1 MKLIKSFL
9 FIVLFLFSS
18 LIVLSARGN
27 TEIESQSES
36 RRIVQVG
43 SSAFLVENALYL
55 FPEAYDQLIAMAD
68 GNQGRGF
75 FPGDIDPD
83 ISEKTVLPRTANTET
98 VLALQPDIVVMKN
111 FLERRM
117 GEPLERV
124 GIETVYLDLETPEAW
139 MKDLLVLGDLFENKA
154 RAEELL
160 ALFQSRI
167 DAVEDAL
174 TMLDDN
180 QKPRTLVL
188 YRSVKDGVKAVNVP
202 PLSWIQTRMVEMA
215 GGEPVWSD
223 ADFGERWTRTGIEQ
237 IAAWDP
243 DVILVAAY
251 HVNAVDAVEEL
262 IQDPAWA
269 SLRAVRNGDI
279 HPFPADYHS
288 WDQPDVRWLL
298 GLQWMAV
305 TLHPEIFGDVDMESE
320 ARVFF
325 KDMFF
330 LDDEAFDNY
339 IKPRLTGLNHID

>member
-1 MKLIKSFL
+1 MRLIKPVL
-9 FIVLFLFSS
+9 FIVLILFSS
-18 LIVLSARGN
+18 LATLSARGD
-27 TEIESQSES
+27 SEAEPQGDS

-55 FPEAYDQLIAMAD
+55 FPEVYNELVAMAD

-75 FPGDIDPD
+75 FAGDIDPD
-83 ISEKTVLPRTANTET
+83 ISEKTVLPRTANTEA

-111 FLERRM
+111 FLEKRM

-124 GIETVYLDLETPEAW
+124 GVETVYLDLETPEAW
-139 MKDLLVLGDLFENKA
+139 MKDLLVLGDLFENIA
-154 RAEELL
+154 RAEELQ

-167 DAVEDAL
+167 SAVEEPL
-174 TMLDDN
+174 KMLEDN

-215 GGEPVWSD
+215 GGEPVWRD

-269 SLRAVRNGDI
+269 SLRAVRNGEI

-298 GLQWMAV
+298 GLQWMAA
-305 TLHPEIFGDVDMESE
+305 TLHPEIFGDVNMESE

-339 IKPRLTGLNHID
+339 IKPRLTGLNQID